1 MGVRVIKFC
10 GLKREKIV
18 DLTINV
24 NDEEITFKCN
34 ILNFYLKLCYY
45 EKIKKTHNYVKFT
58 YKDIETGIIIKIDET
73 TKNFSVIN
81 KENEFLINVTYEQV
95 SKFISF
101 GETLISSLKNEII
114 KKFTSYEILELEL
127 YNKEDYKF
135 LIEVLACEYLD
146 GREILIKNSS
156 IKLVNDKD
164 GYMFILLKLFNGE
177 TVVLKPF
184 DYNPAPFALMEF
196 CIYFLGNNNGEKTIS
211 LEDETGIK
219 KLIYKDNQ
227 IFYKEE
233 NKDSIKITNDK
244 FNFAK
249 QVYKDLSTDID
260 YWLENFVSIIVLG
273 FGYALE
279 EKKRYYTLL
288 EKLKTLLLDG
298 EAKQKDE
305 FDFEKL
311 LDD

>member
-1 MGVRVIKFC
+1 VIEFC

-24 NDEEITFKCN
+24 NDEEIAFKCN

-114 KKFTSYEILELEL
+114 KKFTSYEILDLEL

-233 NKDSIKITNDK
+233 NKDPIKITNDK

-249 QVYKDLSTDID
+249 QVYKDLSADID